1 MFENEINKVL
11 SIGSFEV
18 GLKEIK
24 NILSVKISEDFYKLF
39 FCILKKNNE
48 LINSYNS
55 VINTVGDVYK
65 LLQVSKFCLEIIL
78 KSQNV
83 SELNNNIP
91 KYMFREKNN
100 FIFIFNK
107 LNKNKKGV
115 LIGLV
120 FKTELL
126 IRKNNNQ
133 FFEIG
138 NRFLLNIKKNISGL
152 SV

>member
-1 MFENEINKVL
+1 
-11 SIGSFEV
+11 
-18 GLKEIK
+18 
-24 NILSVKISEDFYKLF
+24 LF